1 MRWNVTTFMQEGSG
15 NAAASL
21 PKGFP
26 VILMH
31 DLADCCQVGEAVEV
45 TGALLLQLQG
55 SVASGA
61 LAFACG
67 NSLQRSRHRCHVCY
81 FHL

>member
-1 MRWNVTTFMQEGSG
+1 VQEGNG

-45 TGALLLQLQG
+45 TGTLPLQLQG
-55 SVASGA
+55 NVASGA
-61 LAFACG
+61 P
-67 NSLQRSRHRCHVCY
+67 SSQCHY
-81 FHL
+81 NLL